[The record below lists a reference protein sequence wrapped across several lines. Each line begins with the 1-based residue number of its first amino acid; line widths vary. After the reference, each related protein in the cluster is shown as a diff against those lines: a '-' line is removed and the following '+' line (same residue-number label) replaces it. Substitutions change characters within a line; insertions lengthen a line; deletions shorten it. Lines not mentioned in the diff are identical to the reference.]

1 MVVEFVERGKGVRKT
16 ILDIILLLAVIGCSE
31 RLYGGQTAFGVGGG
45 QWFGARAEGK
55 VGVAQLRGD
64 WLATVAYQFS
74 NDRAV
79 LGGGVARL
87 LPGGKTRPL
96 VSAAANWNTRSR
108 DVWEYLGVGL
118 LWQGGRDWAVR
129 LELARELETGRAGL
143 FLSQMLFL

>member
-16 ILDIILLLAVIGCSE
+16 ILGIILLLAVIGCSE
-31 RLYGGQTAFGVGGG
+31 SLYGSQTGFGVGGG
-45 QWFGARAEGK
+45 LWFGARAEGK

-74 NDRAV
+74 DDRAV

-96 VSAAANWNTRSR
+96 VSAAVNWDTRSGR
-108 DVWEYLGVGL
+108 VWEYLGVGL
-118 LWQGGRDWAVR
+118 LWSGGRDWAVR
-129 LELARELETGRAGL
+129 LELAAEMETGRTGL
-143 FLSQMLFL
+143 FVSQILFL